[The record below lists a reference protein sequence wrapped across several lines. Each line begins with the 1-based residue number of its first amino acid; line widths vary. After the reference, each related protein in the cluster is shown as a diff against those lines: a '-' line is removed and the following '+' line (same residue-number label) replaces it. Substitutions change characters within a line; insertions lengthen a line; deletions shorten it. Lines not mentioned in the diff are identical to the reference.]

1 MCVLSSSNSF
11 KLLLTGNIFM
21 CILSFPF
28 LLEQKCVRGQEW
40 CPGLQTH
47 SDTIKYLTA
56 LSGTVKPHRMAKQTS
71 IYNSRAEAFKG
82 PYDFAAANLYL
93 SETRNLK
100 WVISKFP
107 NPHSFLW
114 NTYLYFQEIAFFATE
129 KGSIAL
135 IALKFCAVYRDL
147 RERILVSPSSDSDF

>member
-1 MCVLSSSNSF
+1 MCVLSFFNSF

-28 LLEQKCVRGQEW
+28 SLEQKCVRGQEW
-40 CPGLQTH
+40 CPGLQTR

-56 LSGTVKPHRMAKQTS
+56 LSGTVKPHWTAKQTL

-82 PYDFAAANLYL
+82 PQDFAAANLSL

-114 NTYLYFQEIAFFATE
+114 KKDLHFQEIALFATE

-135 IALKFCAVYRDL
+135 KALKFCAVDRDF
-147 RERILVSPSSDSDF
+147 REGIPVSSPSDSDF